1 MKTSIISGAPHPLGA
16 SWDGRGV
23 NFALF
28 SAHAERVE
36 LCLFD
41 PTGNREIERITLPEL
56 TDQVWHGYLPGC
68 EVGTIYGYRV
78 YGSYQPE
85 NGHRFNHHKLL
96 LDPYAKQLSGAL
108 NWSDSVY
115 GYRLDDPKGD
125 LSFDSSDSAMHV
137 PKSVVVDETFD
148 WGDDRPPQ
156 TSWSQTVLYE
166 AHVRGLTMRHPE
178 ITDSQRGNFSGL
190 ASPAIISHLK
200 TLGVT
205 ALELQPVHAFIDDHF
220 LVKKQLTNY
229 WGYNSIGFF
238 APETR
243 YLASSDRNEF
253 KTMVKAMHKAGIE
266 VILDVV
272 YNHTAEG
279 DQTGPTLCY
288 RGIDNASYYRLAD
301 DDKRAYVNDS
311 GCGNTLN
318 INHPRVLRMVIDSL
332 RHWVIDM
339 HVDGFRFDLAVTLA
353 REAHGFDPDSHFFS
367 AIREDSVLSQVKLI
381 AEPWDIGP
389 GGYQLGNFPTEWT
402 EWNDRF
408 RDCVRRFWRGDP
420 GQLSDLARSLHGS
433 SDLFEHNGRRS
444 SASVNLIASHDGFTL
459 TDLVSYN
466 DRHNEANAEANR
478 DGHGANFSYNYGVE
492 GDTGD
497 ASICNLRER
506 QRRNL
511 LATLFLAQGT
521 PMLLAGDELD
531 RSQQGN
537 NNAYCQDND
546 ITWFDW
552 SALQRESGFLDFV
565 RRLIK
570 LRNDYPLLRRDRFV
584 HGEEQFSSTGF
595 ADIEWWQV
603 DGKPMIDAD
612 WHDPKRHFLAM
623 LLAGDVLPESA
634 ESDEQTTNET
644 LLIVLNAYSNPVNFI
659 LPRTRYAWHCI
670 FTTTDTELSTTAL
683 STQVIEPRSV
693 QLFELRYG

>member
-1 MKTSIISGAPHPLGA
+1 MKAGIISGAPHPLGA

-41 PTGNREIERITLPEL
+41 ATGNHEIERITLPEL

-68 EVGTIYGYRV
+68 ELGTIYGYRV
-78 YGSYQPE
+78 YGPYEPE

-115 GYRLDDPKGD
+115 GYHLDDPKGD
-125 LSFDSSDSAMHV
+125 LSFDSRDSAMYV
-137 PKSVVVDETFD
+137 PKAVVVDETFD
-148 WGDDRPPQ
+148 WDDDRPPQ

-166 AHVRGLTMRHPE
+166 AHVGGLTMRHPE
-178 ITDSQRGNFSGL
+178 ITDSQRGNFAGL

-238 APETR
+238 APVAR
-243 YLASSDRNEF
+243 YLRSNDRSEF
-253 KTMVKAMHKAGIE
+253 KTMVKQMHEAGIE

-288 RGIDNASYYRLAD
+288 RGIDNASYYRLPD

-318 INHPRVLRMVIDSL
+318 INHPRVLQMVIDSL

-339 HVDGFRFDLAVTLA
+339 HVDGFRFDLAVSLG
-353 REAHGFDPDSHFFS
+353 REAHGFEPNSAFFT
-367 AIREDSVLSQVKLI
+367 AIQQDSVLSQVKLI

-389 GGYQLGNFPTEWT
+389 GGYQLGNFPTEWA

-408 RDCVRRFWRGDP
+408 RDCMRRFWRGDQ
-420 GQLSDLARSLHGS
+420 GQLSDVARSLHGS

-444 SASVNLIASHDGFTL
+444 SASINLITSHDGFTL

-466 DRHNEANAEANR
+466 KRHNKKNAENNL
-478 DGHGANFSYNYGVE
+478 DGHHSNFSYNYGIE
-492 GDTGD
+492 GPSDHATIN
-497 ASICNLRER
+497 SLRER

-511 LATLFLAQGT
+511 LATLFLSQGT
-521 PMLLAGDELD
+521 PMLLAGDELN

-537 NNAYCQDND
+537 NNAYCQDNS
-546 ITWFDW
+546 ITWVDW
-552 SALQRESGFLDFV
+552 SALDREAGFVDFV

-570 LRNDYPLLRRDRFV
+570 LRSDYPLLRRDRFV
-584 HGEEQFSSTGF
+584 HGEEKFSSTGF
-595 ADIEWWQV
+595 ADIEWLRV
-603 DGKPMIDAD
+603 DGKPMREAD
-612 WHDPKRHFLAM
+612 WHDSKRHFLAM
-623 LLAGDVLPESA
+623 LLAGDVSA
-634 ESDEQTTNET
+634 ESTGAPAQTYNTT
-644 LLIVLNAYSNPVNFI
+644 LLIVLNAYSNPVSFT
-659 LPRTRYAWHCI
+659 LPATQYVWQCI
-670 FTTTDTELSTTAL
+670 FTTGSAEPPVVAL
-683 STQVIEPRSV
+683 KNLVIEPRSV
-693 QLFELRYG
+693 QLFELKM